1 MWEYQGTEAGL
12 HVVEAW
18 EGHALP
24 PRYRHYWTTLTKAKN
39 DRPRSVSLFGFPAI
53 QVTGVLPAESRS
65 SSRYSHVRKRYAILA
80 QQIHNVNQFATSNGV
95 ILSEAVSQSGKPPAP
110 SLASEHAVPEHMRG
124 GI

>member
-39 DRPRSVSLFGFPAI
+39 DRPRSVSL
-53 QVTGVLPAESRS
+53 
-65 SSRYSHVRKRYAILA
+65 
-80 QQIHNVNQFATSNGV
+80 
-95 ILSEAVSQSGKPPAP
+95 
-110 SLASEHAVPEHMRG
+110 LASRHPSDRCVAGRVPL
-124 GI
+124 